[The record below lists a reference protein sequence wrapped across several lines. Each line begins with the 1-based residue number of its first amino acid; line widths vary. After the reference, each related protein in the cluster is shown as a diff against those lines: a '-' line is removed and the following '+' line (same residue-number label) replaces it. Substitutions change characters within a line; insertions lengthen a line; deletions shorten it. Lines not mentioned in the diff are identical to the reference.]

1 MAKVK
6 LNPILEQ
13 IRGRVGDL
21 VFRRYEDEVVISQTP
36 DFSGVTPSEAQLA
49 HRERFRRAALYGKM
63 VMADPEA
70 KAVYVAAAERKGKPV
85 FSLTLADFFNAPSIE
100 EVDVSAYSGQAG
112 DKIGVEASDDLD
124 VQRVEVAVVDS
135 EGAVLEEGEATRDG
149 LRWTYTAQADVASG
163 TTVRIEERAYDRPGG
178 VGEESSEVTVPS

>member
-1 MAKVK
+1 M
-6 LNPILEQ
+6 
-13 IRGRVGDL
+13 
-21 VFRRYEDEVVISQTP
+21 
-36 DFSGVTPSEAQLA
+36 
-49 HRERFRRAALYGKM
+49 
-63 VMADPEA
+63 
-70 KAVYVAAAERKGKPV
+70 
-85 FSLTLADFFNAPSIE
+85 
-100 EVDVSAYSGQAG
+100 
-112 DKIGVEASDDLD
+112 EASDDLD